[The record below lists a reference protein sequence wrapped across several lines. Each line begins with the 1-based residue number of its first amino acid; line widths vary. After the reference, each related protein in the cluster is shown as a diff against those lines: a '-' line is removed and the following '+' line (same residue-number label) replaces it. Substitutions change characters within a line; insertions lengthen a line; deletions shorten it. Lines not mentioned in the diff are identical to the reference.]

1 MMEARELSGRFD
13 ALFKVNLGFGLFLIG
28 CAFILGL
35 PMFSG
40 NRVPFHWSIAWVL
53 ISVIGQIV
61 AWRADNG
68 RGRLVL
74 YGVFSSIVLCS
85 AYFFVAGISW
95 IFYFAS
101 ASMPSTIRFVCI
113 AAAIVGTLLWMIL
126 IGRQVSATLD
136 KPAFISQAFKDVGGE
151 IEYRL
156 SGMQQVTAHAEAP
169 GLVKR
174 IGLGLVLLAAPAIF
188 LAARIMTPFSSSQDL
203 LLFVALI
210 LCPCSQ
216 LLMGIIVKVYLLLIR
231 LPLKLERLH
240 GKSVILVDE

>member
-1 MMEARELSGRFD
+1 MTEERESSGRFG

-28 CAFILGL
+28 CAYILGL
-35 PMFSG
+35 PMFFG
-40 NRVPFHWSIAWVL
+40 GRLPFHWSIAWVL
-53 ISVIGQIV
+53 ISVVGQIV

-74 YGVFSSIVLCS
+74 YGVFSSIALCS
-85 AYFFVAGISW
+85 AYIFVAGISW

-101 ASMPSTIRFVCI
+101 TSMPSIIRLVCI
-113 AAAIVGTLLWMIL
+113 IVAIFGAFLWMTL
-126 IGRQVSATLD
+126 IGHQVSAALD
-136 KPAFISQAFKDVGGE
+136 KPEFISQAFKDVGGE

-156 SGMQQVTAHAEAP
+156 SGMQQVSAYMETR

-174 IGLGLVLLAAPAIF
+174 IGLGLVLLAAPAVF
-188 LAARIMTPFSSSQDL
+188 LVARIVTPFPSSQDF